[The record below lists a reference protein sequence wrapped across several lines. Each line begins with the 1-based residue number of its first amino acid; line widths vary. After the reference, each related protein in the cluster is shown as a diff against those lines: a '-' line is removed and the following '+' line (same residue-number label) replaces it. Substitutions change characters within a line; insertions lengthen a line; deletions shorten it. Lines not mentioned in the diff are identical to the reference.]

1 MPNSNIREI
10 VIAVVCLVICVYT
23 LFFFLP
29 QKGQVKVIDCTISEI
44 SPDFTIAMR
53 EACRQARAQKN

>member
-10 VIAVVCLVICVYT
+10 IIVVVCLIICVYA
-23 LFFFLP
+23 LVFLRP
-29 QKGQVKVIDCTISEI
+29 QKGQVRVIDCTISEI